1 MAKGLLL
8 VVSGPSGVGK
18 GTVLRELYTGND
30 QMYYSVSA
38 TTRKPR
44 FDEIDGVHYLFLSR
58 EAFEKRIAEGRML
71 EYAEYC
77 QNYYGTPGDIVEQ
90 KRNEGIDVLLEI
102 ESCGAMQV
110 MEKCPDAVSIFIMPP
125 SMEDLRARLVNRGTE
140 SEDVI
145 QKRLQKAED
154 EVKMADKYQYIVVND
169 DVETAKNKIC
179 KIIQQ
184 HKNI

>member
-30 QMYYSVSA
+30 RIYYSVSA
-38 TTRKPR
+38 TTREPR
-44 FDEIDGVHYLFLSR
+44 FDEIDGVHYLFLNR
-58 EAFEKRIAEGRML
+58 EEFEKRIAEGRML

-90 KRNEGIDVLLEI
+90 KRNEGMDVLLEI

-110 MEKCPDAVSIFIMPP
+110 MEKCPDAISIFIMPP
-125 SMEDLRARLVNRGTE
+125 SMEELRTRLVNRGTE

-145 QKRLQKAED
+145 QNRLHKAE
-154 EVKMADKYQYIVVND
+154 EEIKMADKYQYIVVND